1 MINKNFIIDF
11 LAIAISI
18 SSFILGI
25 YSFKYNQDFHHWGLQ
40 LSYLIDY
47 KNGFLSF
54 EEIYL
59 QYGQGQTLF
68 LYVIDKIFEINFFT
82 IGIVVQIIYCLNLIL
97 IYKVFC
103 LLLKKQYSLIIIFF
117 IYLTHP
123 YIIYPWPDYYSGMCL
138 TLTAYFL
145 LNNKNDNNFNYIFC
159 GFLLFLSIIF
169 RTSYLITIIPA
180 SILFFLFCKSNF
192 LKFKI
197 NILFLSFFS
206 FLFLYFIFLN
216 NNLSHWFYQGLGSIS
231 SYAYDSNHY
240 LMVKIIETYGD
251 NVWIFL
257 KLLKMF
263 FRFLYK
269 LLNFFSLN
277 NLIFIFFLLVNLY
290 YLSTLFLKKK
300 IKVINAFE
308 AKLIFLSFIGFF
320 GFLQSFMIYE
330 TFRNINSTIG
340 IFFFGTY
347 IINKI
352 NFTKKVLLILK
363 IIIIFTVV
371 VFLKKFPNVSNNTQ
385 LILKNDGRFIESSVN
400 YFPKNNLLTLEN
412 SNYYKNLNQVICHQN
427 KKIINLSFDFVLPY
441 VCDKNIKK
449 FSSMGPFFLKTNPA
463 EHKRIF
469 KDNIL
474 FDDEIL
480 ITSKDINSANMRKI
494 FEVDLPG
501 NLMWFSIYDNY
512 SKKIFGYTNF

>member
-1 MINKNFIIDF
+1 
-11 LAIAISI
+11 
-18 SSFILGI
+18 
-25 YSFKYNQDFHHWGLQ
+25 
-40 LSYLIDY
+40 
-47 KNGFLSF
+47 
-54 EEIYL
+54 
-59 QYGQGQTLF
+59 
-68 LYVIDKIFEINFFT
+68 
-82 IGIVVQIIYCLNLIL
+82 
-97 IYKVFC
+97 
-103 LLLKKQYSLIIIFF
+103 
-117 IYLTHP
+117 
-123 YIIYPWPDYYSGMCL
+123 
-138 TLTAYFL
+138 
-145 LNNKNDNNFNYIFC
+145 
-159 GFLLFLSIIF
+159 
-169 RTSYLITIIPA
+169 
-180 SILFFLFCKSNF
+180 
-192 LKFKI
+192 
-197 NILFLSFFS
+197 
-206 FLFLYFIFLN
+206 
-216 NNLSHWFYQGLGSIS
+216 
-231 SYAYDSNHY
+231 
-240 LMVKIIETYGD
+240 MVKIIETYGD

-277 NLIFIFFLLVNLY
+277 NFIFIFFLLVNLY